1 MTHTAPKHFGHQ
13 PHSQNIK
20 CVWRR
25 AHTDIDT
32 GRQIMLPACRAMGC
46 LGEFWKH
53 EPIPEPFNR
62 CFLAEKGKR
71 TLEEKKVDK

>member
-1 MTHTAPKHFGHQ
+1 MTTPPKHFGHQ
-13 PHSQNIK
+13 PNSQHIF

-25 AHTDIDT
+25 AHTNMDT
-32 GRQIMLPACRAMGC
+32 GKQEMLPSCKAMKC
-46 LGEFWKH
+46 PSRFWRY

-71 TLEEKKVDK
+71 TLEEKKKKE